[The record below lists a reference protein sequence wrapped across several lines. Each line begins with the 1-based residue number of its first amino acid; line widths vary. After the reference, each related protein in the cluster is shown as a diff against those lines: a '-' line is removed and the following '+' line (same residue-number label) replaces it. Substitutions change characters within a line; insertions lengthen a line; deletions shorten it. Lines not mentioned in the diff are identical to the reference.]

1 MLNSPSNVST
11 RPKDA
16 AQMRPPALAWRGL
29 SVSPPGASKPVLRDV
44 SGEIARGRIVAFVG
58 PNGAGKTTFFR
69 ALVGLA
75 RFQGEI
81 DVHGRPWREAR
92 WRVQMGFQ
100 PPAASF
106 VGQTVEEELAVA
118 IAARAAHLGHPAP
131 DRRALQSEI
140 HEWLQTVG
148 LRVQPDRPVDAL
160 SGGEMAKLAVAGALA
175 SGADVLLMDETQA
188 ELDPD
193 ARSAM
198 RAVFRR
204 LAQTGRTVLLVT
216 HDMDDVLAADA
227 IVVVK
232 GGAMREPMSPRAFF
246 YGRDGHAPC
255 DDLGFAAPYLVQA
268 ARRIREATG
277 ADFAPLT
284 EDEFVEGWRRA
295 VAGEIGDSRARK
307 GADSV
312 EHLV

>member
-1 MLNSPSNVST
+1 MLNSPSNVFT
-11 RPKDA
+11 QPKDA
-16 AQMRPPALAWRGL
+16 ARVEPPALAWRRL
-29 SVSPPGASKPVLRDV
+29 AVTPPGASKPVLRDV

-81 DVHGRPWREAR
+81 DVHGKPWREAR

-118 IAARAAHLGHPAP
+118 IAARAAHLGQPAP
-131 DRRALQSEI
+131 QRGALRSEI
-140 HEWLQTVG
+140 HHWLQTVG
-148 LRVQPDRPVDAL
+148 LEVQPDRAVDAL

-232 GGAMREPMSPRAFF
+232 GGAMSEPMSPRAFF
-246 YGRDGHAPC
+246 YGEDGSAPC
-255 DDLGFAAPYLVQA
+255 DDLGFEPPYLVQV
-268 ARRIREATG
+268 ARHVRAATG
-277 ADFAPLT
+277 AIFAPLT
-284 EDEFVEGWRRA
+284 EAEFVEGWRRA
-295 VAGEIGDSRARK
+295 VAGEIRDPRARRD
-307 GADSV
+307 AHSV

>member
-1 MLNSPSNVST
+1 MSNTPSNLFT
-11 RPKDA
+11 QHRGA
-16 AQMRPPALAWRGL
+16 AGVEPPALAWRRL
-29 SVSPPGASKPVLRDV
+29 SVTPPGAAKPVLSDV
-44 SGEIARGRIVAFVG
+44 SGEIARGCVMTFVG

-81 DVHGRPWREAR
+81 DVHGKPWRTAR

-118 IAARAAHLGHPAP
+118 IAARAAHLGKPTP
-131 DRRALQSEI
+131 DKDALRREI
-140 HEWLQTVG
+140 RGWMQTVG
-148 LRVQPDRPVDAL
+148 LGVPPDRPVDAL

-175 SGADVLLMDETQA
+175 SGADILLMDETQA

-193 ARSAM
+193 ARSSM
-198 RAVFRR
+198 RALFRQ

-227 IVVVK
+227 VTVVK
-232 GGAMREPMSPRAFF
+232 GGTMSEPMSPRAFF
-246 YGRDGHAPC
+246 YGWDGHAPC
-255 DDLGFAAPYLVQA
+255 DDLDFKPPYLVRA
-268 ARRIREATG
+268 ARHIREATG
-277 ADFAPLT
+277 ANFAPLT
-284 EDEFVEGWRRA
+284 EQEFVEGWRRA
-295 VAGEIGDSRARK
+295 VAGEIRDRRARRDA
-307 GADSV
+307 GSV

>member
-1 MLNSPSNVST
+1 MSEFQWNRLTQNPS
-11 RPKDA
+11 
-16 AQMRPPALAWRGL
+16 AQTTRPPAIAWRRL
-29 SVSPPGASKPVLRDV
+29 FVTPHGAAKPVLCDV
-44 SGEIARGRIVAFVG
+44 SGEVPAGCVVALVG

-75 RFQGEI
+75 GFEG
-81 DVHGRPWREAR
+81 DLAVHGEAWQTAR

-106 VGQTVEEELAVA
+106 VGQTVEEEIAVS
-118 IAARAAHLGHPAP
+118 IAARAAHLREREP
-131 DRRALQSEI
+131 DGRALEGEI
-140 HEWLQTVG
+140 RDWMRTVG
-148 LRVQPDRPVDAL
+148 LSVPLNRPVDAL

-193 ARSAM
+193 ARAAM
-198 RAVFRR
+198 RSLFRR

-227 IVVVK
+227 VMVVK
-232 GGAMREPMSPRAFF
+232 DGSMSAPMSPRDFF
-246 YGRDGHAPC
+246 YGDIGQAPC
-255 DDLGFAAPYLVQA
+255 DDLGFEPPYLIRA
-268 ARRIREATG
+268 ARHIRDATG

-284 EDEFVEGWRRA
+284 EQEFVEGWRRA
-295 VAGEIGDSRARK
+295 VAGQVLDARARRD
-307 GADSV
+307 ADSV